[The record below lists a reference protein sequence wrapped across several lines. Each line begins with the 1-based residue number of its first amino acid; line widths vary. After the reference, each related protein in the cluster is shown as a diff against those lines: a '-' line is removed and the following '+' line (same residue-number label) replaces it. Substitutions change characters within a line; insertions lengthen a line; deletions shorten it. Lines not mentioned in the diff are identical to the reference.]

1 MVTQTC
7 SSTWTKERRPRLVEF
22 LPERIESFLPTVF
35 LCLLR
40 MKGFHNFLRWT
51 TFYSDLLKATAVD
64 KGVKSTLRKEHI
76 SKHRRVSF

>member
-7 SSTWTKERRPRLVEF
+7 SSTWTKERSPQLVEF

-40 MKGFHNFLRWT
+40 MEGFHNFLRWT
-51 TFYSDLLKATAVD
+51 TYYSDLLKATAVD
-64 KGVKSTLRKEHI
+64 GVKSTLRKEHT
-76 SKHRRVSF
+76 SKHRSVSF